1 MKCVVQR
8 VKNASVTVNNVVTG
22 EIKDGI
28 LVYVGVT
35 HTDTI
40 SDVNW
45 LLNKIPNLRIFKDEE
60 GKLNLSVK
68 DLDYGILV
76 VSQFTLM
83 ASCKKGRRP
92 SYDLAAKS
100 EYANKMYSEFVNG
113 LKNTGL
119 EVQTGVFREHM
130 DVKYTNDGPITV
142 IVDSNE

>member
-40 SDVNW
+40 DDVNW
-45 LLNKIPNLRIFKDEE
+45 LLNKIPNLRIFKDDE
-60 GKLNLSVK
+60 GKLNLSVT
-68 DLDYGILV
+68 DLDYGILI

-92 SYDLAAKS
+92 SYDMAAKP
-100 EYANKMYSEFVNG
+100 EYANKLYSEFVNR

-119 EVQTGVFREHM
+119 NVQAGVFREHM